1 MSVSISISISVSISI
16 CFPLQSDKLQAYALA
31 KGHATRTG
39 PTEALKET
47 LEALCADEKN
57 VRLIFSHLL
66 LIVSTKYLSP
76 SLLT

>member
-1 MSVSISISISVSISI
+1 MSISISV
-16 CFPLQSDKLQAYALA
+16 CPLQSDKLQAYALA

-39 PTEALKET
+39 PTEALKKT
-47 LEALCADEKN
+47 LEALCADERN

-66 LIVSTKYLSP
+66 LTHGTKNLEP